1 MTIFDIYFL
10 KLCPIIL
17 TTITMIMIINTYLD
31 TVLVL
36 YMHDFILYQN
46 GP

>member
-17 TTITMIMIINTYLD
+17 TTIMMIMIINTYLD

-46 GP
+46 DP